1 MKDLAKTLRQL
12 LKNSYA
18 IPLILH
24 NFFDHSSLV
33 MMNFLRPR
41 RILQY
46 SLRRMKHTVAVA
58 MSGGI
63 DSSVSALLLKEKGYN
78 CVGVFMKNWDF
89 SDEVG
94 EYKCSYTEDK
104 KDVEDV
110 CKHLGIPLVEV
121 SS

>member
-1 MKDLAKTLRQL
+1 MIKFL
-12 LKNSYA
+12 
-18 IPLILH
+18 
-24 NFFDHSSLV
+24 SSG
-33 MMNFLRPR
+33 
-41 RILQY
+41 RILQR
-46 SLRRMKHTVAVA
+46 SIERMKHTVAVA

-94 EYKCSYTEDK
+94 EYKCSYTEDR

-110 CKHLGIPLVEV
+110 CKHLEIPLVEV
-121 SS
+121 WFRLTHYLAFIVRLFHYLSLGRFLPRVLE